1 MYFSTSFPRL
11 DLSEAGGGGGFHTL
25 SSESR
30 VYCVQK
36 KKKKNPAPPQIDT
49 HLCPTLIPSY
59 NHF

>member
-1 MYFSTSFPRL
+1 MMYFFTSFPRL
-11 DLSEAGGGGGFHTL
+11 DLSEGREGSHTL

-30 VYCVQK
+30 VYCVKKK

-49 HLCPTLIPSY
+49 HLCPTLISSY